1 MFMILIDL
9 LYNLSVLV
17 AISVLSGIIELRFRS
32 DTLKAKILQGLL
44 FGFAA
49 VISMVYPFVL
59 TEGIIFDGRSVVISL
74 ASFFFGPIAGIISV
88 LIAIPFR
95 IFYIGGSGSLTGG
108 LVIGFSYLAGH
119 VFYLLFRRKQ
129 KEKIRL
135 WHFYLLGIVV
145 HVGMLLLMF
154 TLPGPFQ
161 RETFQLI
168 SFTVIGFYPL
178 VTVLIGKVLLDH
190 ETNRKLLKS
199 VSESEKLF
207 RTTLYS
213 IGDAVIT
220 TNKDGLVMHM
230 NKIAENLCGY
240 TESEAAGQPLNKVFN
255 IISEQTRTKTENP
268 VQVVLSAKKIV
279 GLANHTLLIHKDGQ
293 EIPIADSGAPII
305 DETGNIIGVVL
316 VFRDQRAERARN
328 LELLRSAESFQGLFD
343 SITSA
348 VYVQDREGR
357 FLDVNEGALKM
368 YGYPKETFI
377 GQTPD
382 FLSAEGKNNIQEVAS
397 AVRKTFEGTPQQF
410 EFWGKKSDGTIFPK
424 EVSLFKTI
432 YFGEDAILAIA
443 QDITQRKQT
452 EKQIR
457 ESEELYRMLITHQT
471 DLVVRI
477 DVENILTYASPSYCK
492 LFEKTEEELLHKP
505 FLPLVYQDDRE
516 KTVQAMQTLFEP
528 PYTAY
533 MEQRVETPSGLRWLA
548 WSDKAILDE
557 DGKIQS
563 IIGVGRDITERKIAE
578 MEREE
583 SEKRYRLLFDAS
595 PVGVLLEDAAGTI
608 LQVNDTFCRDYG
620 YEADELIGQNVE
632 ILVPVTNQSDVKKN
646 IRKILEKDILHSIVL
661 SKTKQGK
668 DKISE
673 LIERRIILP
682 DGQMGILSIS
692 KDITEQELAKARLRE
707 TQERNAAI
715 ISVLPDF
722 LFAFDDKGTFIDYVA
737 SNDEELYLPKNDFL
751 NKTAESV
758 LPPDLANLT
767 MEKIRSALETGE
779 LIQYEY
785 SLGEGDNIKWY
796 DARMV
801 KSGENKTLV
810 IVRDISSRKQQE
822 EELIHQ
828 NRFIETLLDSVP
840 NPLFY
845 MDKNGNYLGVNK
857 SFSDYYGLDAS
868 DIIGKKVF
876 DFENVD
882 IASEQSKSDQ
892 LIFSGLEKRQ
902 VFERV
907 LHLPDGSVR
916 NAIITKS
923 PFPDVD
929 NRTVGGLIG
938 IIVDITERKKMEQEL
953 IAAKEK
959 AEESDRLKTSFLN
972 NLSHEIRTPMNAIIG
987 FSDLLLNE
995 PDTEQQ
1001 KLFVETINNNAE
1013 QLLRIIDDVLAV
1025 SRLDSEKIPAENISF
1040 SISQLLDDLLLTFRQ
1055 QCENKKLKLILH
1067 EIPADVPTYVIADKS
1082 KIRQVLAGLLG
1093 NALKYTLKG
1102 HIEFGVNMI
1111 QQELSFY
1118 VKDTGIGIAKADQ
1131 PKVFNR
1137 FFRGEEAQIRAI
1149 RGNGLG
1155 LSISKGLVDLL
1166 QGKITLESEPGK
1178 GSIFYVNIP
1187 FKLSEK
1193 PAIKSIP
1200 DSSPAKKSDQ
1210 YTILLAE
1217 DEQDNSMII
1226 DWILKDQYRLLIVRN
1241 GKEAIEMVD
1250 QEEIHLVL
1258 MDIKMPV
1265 MNGIDAAKHIHL
1277 SKPDLPIIALTAYTQ
1292 PEEVKQCTEAG
1303 CVEYLTK
1310 PIDTKKLLGTLAKY
1324 LQ

>member
-1 MFMILIDL
+1 MILIDL

-17 AISVLSGIIELRFRS
+17 AISVFSGIIEFRFQPE
-32 DTLKAKILQGLL
+32 TFKAKALQGLI

-49 VISMVYPFVL
+49 IISMLYPFVL
-59 TEGIIFDGRSVVISL
+59 TEGIIFDGRSIVISL
-74 ASFFFGPIAGIISV
+74 ASFFFGPLAGLISA

-95 IFYIGGSGSLTGG
+95 VFYIGGSGSLTGG
-108 LVIGFSYLAGH
+108 LVIAFSYLAGH
-119 VFYLLFRRKQ
+119 LFYLLFRRKL

-145 HVGMLLLMF
+145 HIGMLLLMF

-190 ETNRKLLKS
+190 ETNRALLKS

-220 TNKDGLVMHM
+220 TNKDGLVMQM

-240 TESEAAGQPLNKVFN
+240 SEAEAAGRPLNQVFK
-255 IISEQTRTKTENP
+255 IINEITREKTENP

-279 GLANHTLLIHKDGQ
+279 GLANHTLLIHKEGQ
-293 EIPIADSGAPII
+293 EIPIADSGAPIV
-305 DETGNIIGVVL
+305 DEAGNIIGVVL
-316 VFRDQRAERARN
+316 VFRDQRAEQAHN
-328 LELLRSAESFQGLFD
+328 LELLRSAESYRGLFD

-348 VYVQDREGR
+348 VYVQDKEGR
-357 FLDVNEGALKM
+357 FLDVNEGAMKM
-368 YGYPKETFI
+368 YGYPKEAFI

-382 FLSAEGKNNIQEVAS
+382 FLSAEGKNDIQRVAS
-397 AVRKTFEGTPQQF
+397 AIRKTFEGTPQQF
-410 EFWGKKSDGTIFPK
+410 EFWGKKKDGTFFPK
-424 EVSLFKTI
+424 EVNLFKTR
-432 YFGEDAILAIA
+432 YFGEEAILAIA
-443 QDITQRKQT
+443 QDISPRKEA
-452 EKQIR
+452 EKRIR
-457 ESEELYRMLITHQT
+457 ESEEQYRMLITHQT
-471 DLVVRI
+471 DLVVRV
-477 DVENILTYASPSYCK
+477 DTQNILTYVSPSYCK
-492 LFEKTEEELLHKP
+492 MFEKTEEDLLNKP
-505 FLPLVYQDDRE
+505 FLPLIYPEDQE
-516 KTVQAMQTLFEP
+516 KTVQAMKALFEA

-548 WSDKAILDE
+548 WSDKAVLDE

-563 IIGVGRDITERKIAE
+563 IIGVGRDITERKTAE
-578 MEREE
+578 IKREE

-595 PVGVLLEDAAGTI
+595 PVGIILEDATGTI
-608 LQVNDTFCRDYG
+608 LQVNETFCRDYG
-620 YEADELIGQNVE
+620 YEAKELIGKNIE
-632 ILVPVTNQSDVKKN
+632 ILVPEPNQPIVKEN

-682 DGQMGILSIS
+682 DGQTGILSIS
-692 KDITEQELAKARLRE
+692 KDITEQEQAKARLRE

-722 LFAFDDKGTFIDYVA
+722 LFSFDDKGTFLDYIA
-737 SNDEELYLPKNDFL
+737 PNEDALYIPKSEFL

-758 LPPDLANLT
+758 LPPDLAKLT
-767 MEKIRSALETGE
+767 MEKIKCALETGE

-785 SLGEGDNIKWY
+785 SLGKDDTLKWY

-801 KSGENKTLV
+801 KSGENQTLV
-810 IVRDISSRKQQE
+810 IVRDISDRKKQE
-822 EELIHQ
+822 DELIHQ

-845 MDKNGNYLGVNK
+845 MDKNGYYLGINK
-857 SFSDYYGLDAS
+857 SFSDFYGLDAS
-868 DIIGKKVF
+868 DIVGKRVF
-876 DFENVD
+876 DFENKE
-882 IASEQSKSDQ
+882 IASEHSKSDQ

-902 VFERV
+902 VYERV
-907 LHLPDGSVR
+907 INLPDGSVR

-923 PFPDVD
+923 PFPDID
-929 NRTVGGLIG
+929 NRIVGGLIG
-938 IIVDITERKKMEQEL
+938 IIVDITDRKKMEQEL

-995 PDTEQQ
+995 SAKDQQ
-1001 KLFVETINNNAE
+1001 KVFVETINNNAE

-1025 SRLDSEKIPAENISF
+1025 SRLDSEKIPAENITF
-1040 SISQLLDDLLLTFRQ
+1040 SITQLLDDLLLTFRH
-1055 QCENKKLKLILH
+1055 QCESKKLKLILD
-1067 EIPADVPTYVIADKS
+1067 EVPSNVPGYVVADKS

-1102 HIEFGVNMI
+1102 EIVFGVKMDRE
-1111 QQELSFY
+1111 QLSFY
-1118 VKDTGIGIAKADQ
+1118 VKDTGIGITSADQ
-1131 PKVFNR
+1131 PKVFDR
-1137 FFRGEEAQIRAI
+1137 FFRSEEAQLRAI

-1155 LSISKGLVDLL
+1155 LSISKGLVDLMKG
-1166 QGKITLESEPGK
+1166 QITLKSEPGK
-1178 GSIFYVNIP
+1178 GTIFYVNIP
-1187 FKLSEK
+1187 FQESNK
-1193 PAIKSIP
+1193 PAPKPLPKVGEIK
-1200 DSSPAKKSDQ
+1200 KTEQ
-1210 YTILLAE
+1210 YTVLLAE
-1217 DEQDNSMII
+1217 DEQDNSLII
-1226 DWILKDQYRLLIVRN
+1226 EWLLKDRYKLLIANN
-1241 GKEAIEMVD
+1241 GKEALKLVQNVEV
-1250 QEEIHLVL
+1250 HLVL
-1258 MDIKMPV
+1258 MDVKMPV
-1265 MNGIDAAKHIHL
+1265 MNGIDAAKQIHEL
-1277 SKPDLPIIALTAYTQ
+1277 FPQLPVIALTAYTQ
-1292 PEEVKQCTEAG
+1292 PEEVKQCIDAG
-1303 CVEYLTK
+1303 CVEYLSKPVDATK
-1310 PIDTKKLLGTLAKY
+1310 LISLLEKY
-1324 LQ
+1324 L